1 MSRTT
6 ERDDARLTEGH
17 AEKAPRTPGTAARAA
32 LSTALVALSLLG
44 FLLPAPSQAGVG
56 RTLNVPADYA
66 SIEDAIA
73 ASSPGDVILLAAGT
87 YLGDVA
93 VPEGKGGITIR
104 GVDRNTVVFDGE
116 NVRRNAIDVEADGVT
131 LENMSAHD
139 FVENGFYWD
148 GVDGFAGRYLTVWN
162 VGLYAIYAIESRNGV
177 MEHSYAS
184 GAADAAFYI
193 GECNPCDTVVRNVTA
208 TLSAVGYS
216 GTNAGGNLVIEDSRF
231 ENNSVGILPNS
242 FEVGL
247 HPPPQ
252 RDAIFRRNV
261 VVGTGSVATPRATPL
276 GGFHGIGIGI
286 LGGIGDLVEDNEVS
300 GSTRYGIAVF
310 TALDFNREW
319 VPAGNRVIGNAVSS
333 SGIADLALARGAGAG
348 NCFEGNEATTTLP
361 ASLTGCSV
369 DGAGDPAVA
378 SELILPPSRMLE
390 GLPEA
395 PKYSTMPAP
404 ATQQT
409 MPAVTNLPGSAGGD
423 GALLTWVVVSGGIAL
438 VLVAAVLFLLRRRGR
453 PRA

>member
-1 MSRTT
+1 MTHSIR
-6 ERDDARLTEGH
+6 RPSPIDARMLALVLAAAALPIGLLTPE
-17 AEKAPRTPGTAARAA
+17 TLRAA
-32 LSTALVALSLLG
+32 D
-44 FLLPAPSQAGVG
+44 G
-56 RTLNVPADYA
+56 RTLHVPGDFATV
-66 SIEDAIA
+66 EDAIA
-73 ASSPGDVILLAAGT
+73 ESAPGDVILLAAGT
-87 YLGDVA
+87 YPGDVE
-93 VPEGKGGITIR
+93 VPEDKGGITIR

-116 NVRRNAIDVEADGVT
+116 NIRKNAIDVTADGVT

-148 GVDGFAGRYLTVWN
+148 GVEGFAGRYLTAWN
-162 VGLYAIYAIESRNGV
+162 VGLYAIYAISSRAGV

-247 HPPPQ
+247 EPPPQ

-261 VVGTGSVATPRATPL
+261 VTGTGSVPAPRATPL

-286 LGGIGDLVEDNEVS
+286 LGGVGNLIEDNEVS

-310 TALDFNREW
+310 TAVDFNDLW
-319 VPAGNRVIGNAVSS
+319 VPVDNRVTGNTVST
-333 SGIADLALARGAGAG
+333 SGIADLALADGAGAG
-348 NCFEGNEATTTLP
+348 NCFEANEAGTTLP
-361 ASLTGCSV
+361 ASIDGCSS
-369 DGAGDPAVA
+369 DGAGDPTVA
-378 SELILPPSRMLE
+378 AELILPPPRMLE
-390 GLPEA
+390 GLPPA
-395 PKYSTMPAP
+395 PDYSTMPAP
-404 ATQQT
+404 AAQPT
-409 MPAVTNLPGSAGGD
+409 MPAGGAGPTPNPTAAGSNVPGGVGGF
-423 GALLTWVVVSGGIAL
+423 GPGFPVGLMVILSGVLAVSTIVLGLLFALM
-438 VLVAAVLFLLRRRGR
+438 RRRGMR
-453 PRA
+453 

>member
-1 MSRTT
+1 MTT
-6 ERDDARLTEGH
+6 FLRR
-17 AEKAPRTPGTAARAA
+17 PRTLGPSGRAGLSMAVVAVGLLASMRPGVSSAA
-32 LSTALVALSLLG
+32 T
-44 FLLPAPSQAGVG
+44 G

-66 SIEDAIA
+66 RIEDAIA
-73 ASSPGDVILLAAGT
+73 ASSPGDTILLAPGT

-104 GVDRNTVVFDGE
+104 GVDRNTVVFDGD
-116 NVRRNAIDVEADGVT
+116 NVRTNAIDVEADDVT

-162 VGLYAIYAIESRNGV
+162 VGLYAIYAIESRDGV

-208 TLSAVGYS
+208 VLSAVGYS
-216 GTNAGGNLVIEDSRF
+216 GTNAGGNLVVEDSRF

-261 VVGTGSVATPRATPL
+261 VIGTGSVPTPRATPL

-286 LGGIGDLVEDNEVS
+286 LGGIGDLVEGNEVS
-300 GSTRYGIAVF
+300 GSARYGIAVF
-310 TALDFNREW
+310 TAVDYNQDW
-319 VPAGNRVIGNAVSS
+319 VPSDNRVTGNSVSG
-333 SGIADLALARGAGAG
+333 SGTADLALAAGAGAN
-348 NCFEGNEATTTLP
+348 NCFDENRAGTTLP
-361 ASLTGCSV
+361 ARLAGCSV
-369 DGAGDPAVA
+369 EGAGDPAVA
-378 SELILPPSRMLE
+378 SELILPPPRMLE

-395 PKYSTMPAP
+395 PAYSGMPAP
-404 ATQQT
+404 AAQQT

-423 GALLTWVVVSGGIAL
+423 AALLTWVVVSGGIAL
-438 VLVAAVLFLLRRRGR
+438 VLVAGVLLLIRRGG
-453 PRA
+453 RAQP